1 MSSLVVRLVSCFS
14 IAALCVSC
22 DKRQDAG
29 PSASG
34 DEADSSAV
42 RAGRSPRVE
51 APTSRQGFR
60 KALAL
65 AMEIESPE
73 ARDQAL
79 AELVRN
85 ALKPAPDL
93 AVEAINQLSSGS
105 AEKLALFRYCANL
118 LAKQNPD
125 AALTWASSLESEMDR
140 AAMKAEIAL
149 ILMATEPER
158 AIQLITPSDITSSS
172 PDGAA
177 EQVLRKWTATAPA
190 DAIAWVFKSPSAES
204 RKAAVEVVTSQWLMA
219 DSKAAY
225 AWMGEI
231 NNELTRK
238 EATRA
243 MAEFLVKQLPP
254 IREILLEPATPAIR
268 IELEQQVKQIA
279 PGEEKESP
287 LPAEIPP
294 ATGEAPPVT
303 GEGPPVT
310 GEAPPATEEAP
321 PATPQEEKP

>member
-1 MSSLVVRLVSCFS
+1 MSSLVVRLASCFS
-14 IAALCVSC
+14 IAALCASC
-22 DKRQDAG
+22 DKRQDTG

-34 DEADSSAV
+34 GDADSAAV
-42 RAGRSPRVE
+42 RAGHSPRVE
-51 APTSRQGFR
+51 VPTSRQGFR
-60 KALAL
+60 KVLAH

-93 AVEAINQLSSGS
+93 AAEAINQLSSGS
-105 AEKLALFRYCANL
+105 GEKLALFRYCANL
-118 LAKQNPD
+118 LAKQNPEV
-125 AALTWASSLESEMDR
+125 ALTWASSLASEKDK

-158 AIQLITPSDITSSS
+158 AIQLITPSDITSSA

-177 EQVLRKWTATAPA
+177 EQILRKWTATAPA

-225 AWMGEI
+225 AWMGEL
-231 NNELTRK
+231 NSESTRK
-238 EATRA
+238 EATCA

-254 IREILLEPATPAIR
+254 IREILLEPAPPAIR
-268 IELEQQVKQIA
+268 SGLEQQVNQIA
-279 PGEEKESP
+279 PGEKNESP

-294 ATGEAPPVT
+294 ATGEAPPATEEV
-303 GEGPPVT
+303 PAAT
-310 GEAPPATEEAP
+310 GEAPPVTP
-321 PATPQEEKP
+321 PDEKP